1 MFKCSHYLFKTRIKA
16 TEAAFDN
23 PLSINIK
30 LFALINPRTSAG
42 EVMLRGPDYLI
53 IGVGDQQLAAVV
65 WRMQLKF

>member
-30 LFALINPRTSAG
+30 LFALISPHSTGEQRGRSA
-42 EVMLRGPDYLI
+42 DDFLI
-53 IGVGDQQLAAVV
+53 LGVRAAAVV
-65 WRMQLKF
+65 LRGSRGGL